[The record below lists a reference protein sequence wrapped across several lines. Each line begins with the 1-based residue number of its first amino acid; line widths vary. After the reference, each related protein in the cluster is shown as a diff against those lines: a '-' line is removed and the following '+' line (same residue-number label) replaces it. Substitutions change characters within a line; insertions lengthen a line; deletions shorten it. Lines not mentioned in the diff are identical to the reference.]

1 MSAPAIARVPA
12 FDPASMSEEQRRV
25 WDVIMAGPR
34 GVVRGPVEVWL
45 HNPGLAEHA
54 QALGAYCRFG
64 TALPARLSELAIIT
78 TAAHWRA
85 GYEWRSHAPMAI
97 EAGLSE
103 QVAEAIRTRVTPHFP
118 NEDEAAV
125 HRFTIEL
132 LEGHQVSSSTWE
144 TARSLFGSHGMVD
157 LVGIL
162 GYYGLISMTI
172 NVFEISAFSADTDP
186 FR

>member
-1 MSAPAIARVPA
+1 MSDPATARVPR
-12 FDPASMSEEQRRV
+12 FDPASMSGEQRRV
-25 WDVIMAGPR
+25 YDAIMAGPR
-34 GVVRGPVEVWL
+34 GMVRGPVEVWL

-85 GYEWRSHAPMAI
+85 SYEWRSHAPMAI
-97 EAGLSE
+97 QAGLGE
-103 QVAEAIRTRVTPHFP
+103 PVVEAIRTRAAPDFL

-125 HRFTIEL
+125 HRFTVEL
-132 LEGHQVSSSTWE
+132 LEGHCVSPATWE
-144 TARSLFGSHGMVD
+144 AARCQLGTHGVVD

-162 GYYGLISMTI
+162 GYYALISMTI
-172 NVFEISAFSADTDP
+172 NAFEIGASPGDSDLFQ
-186 FR
+186 

>member
-1 MSAPAIARVPA
+1 MSAPAIARVHA
-12 FDPASMSEEQRRV
+12 FDPETMPEEQRRV

-45 HNPGLAEHA
+45 DNPGLSEHA
-54 QALGAYCRFG
+54 QALGVYCRFG

-103 QVAEAIRTRVTPHFP
+103 RVVEAIRTRVTPYFP

-132 LEGHQVSSSTWE
+132 LDGHQVSSSTWE
-144 TARSLFGSHGMVD
+144 TARCLLGSHGMVY

-162 GYYGLISMTI
+162 GYYALISM
-172 NVFEISAFSADTDP
+172 NDQCLRARRISDDTDP

>member
-1 MSAPAIARVPA
+1 MSAPAVERVPG
-12 FDPASMSEEQRRV
+12 FDPASMSEQQRQV
-25 WDVIMAGPR
+25 YEAILSGPR

-64 TALPARLSELAIIT
+64 TALPARLSELAIIA
-78 TAAHWRA
+78 TAAFWRA

-97 EAGLSE
+97 EGGLDE
-103 QVAEAIRTRVTPHFP
+103 RVVEAIRTGAAPDFA

-125 HRFTIEL
+125 HRFTVEL
-132 LEGHQVSSSTWE
+132 LNNHRVSKPAWE
-144 TARSLFGSHGMVD
+144 AAIGLLGSHGAVD

-162 GYYGLISMTI
+162 GYYALISMTI
-172 NVFEISAFSADTDP
+172 NAFEIGASTDHADP
-186 FR
+186 FL